1 MIYTFDTFTVE
12 CGHGWDKL
20 IQPIFDYINE
30 YNLSRK
36 DDERIEIRQIKEK
49 FGLLQIYV
57 SYGTNE
63 LYDMI
68 DKATSESNN
77 VCEQCGSTKEI
88 GTTRGWIMHL
98 CKKCV
103 LKMSIE
109 EKRDFIWKQR
119 GDKNWYKVSNGTLTK
134 I

>member
-1 MIYTFDTFTVE
+1 MIYTFDTFPVE

-49 FGLLQIYV
+49 FGLLQVYV
-57 SYGTNE
+57 SHGTNE

-68 DKATSESNN
+68 DKATSESNSI
-77 VCEQCGSTKEI
+77 CEQCGSTKEI
-88 GTTRGWIMHL
+88 GITRGWITHL
-98 CKKCV
+98 CKECV
-103 LKMSIE
+103 IKMSIE
-109 EKRDFIWKQR
+109 EKRDFIWKKR
-119 GDKNWYKVSNGTLTK
+119 GEKNWYKVSNGTLTK